1 VEFSVQDTG
10 IGIAKERQD
19 QIFKR
24 FTQAENDTQTLYGGN
39 GLGLAISQKLAQL
52 LGGEVG
58 FESEP
63 GQGSR
68 FWLHLPLTAA
78 TAPAKS
84 SEQRQHQ
91 LQSADRAWT
100 FLVADDHPVNR
111 LLLKQV
117 LQNAWPHSLVLEAVN
132 GQKTLDVLNNQ
143 AVDLV
148 FMDMVMPVMDGID
161 ATRLIRQ
168 DAAERI
174 NQVPVLGLTA
184 NVNPLDLARFKAAG
198 LSDVMLKPFD
208 PVQLFERIERLLVPE
223 PLP

>member
-1 VEFSVQDTG
+1 
-10 IGIAKERQD
+10 
-19 QIFKR
+19 
-24 FTQAENDTQTLYGGN
+24 
-39 GLGLAISQKLAQL
+39 
-52 LGGEVG
+52 
-58 FESEP
+58 
-63 GQGSR
+63 
-68 FWLHLPLTAA
+68 
-78 TAPAKS
+78 
-84 SEQRQHQ
+84 
-91 LQSADRAWT
+91 
-100 FLVADDHPVNR
+100 VADDHPVNR

-117 LQNAWPHSLVLEAVN
+117 LQNAWPNSLVLEAGD

-198 LSDVMLKPFD
+198 LSGVMLKPFE
-208 PVQLFERIERLLVPE
+208 PAQLLERIEQLLVPE
-223 PLP
+223 SSA